1 MEKLIAFDIETTGLY
16 PERGDRIVEIG
27 AVPIVGR
34 EILVEHG
41 FEALVNPGI
50 PISPEISRIN
60 GITDDMV
67 RDAPPLE
74 TVLPDFLAFIG
85 DLPIIAHNASFDVG
99 FINHYL
105 NASGLNASGLM
116 HSGAD
121 RLKNRI
127 IDTLELS
134 RKAFP
139 NANSHNL
146 DALLQRLHII
156 YRHEQRHRSMGDAY
170 LTGLAYLKLI
180 QS

>member
-16 PERGDRIVEIG
+16 PERGDRILEIG

-34 EILVEHG
+34 EVLVEHG

-50 PISPEISRIN
+50 PISPEISLIN

-85 DLPIIAHNASFDVG
+85 DQPVVAHNASFDVN

-105 NASGLNASGLM
+105 IE
-116 HSGAD
+116 SGAA
-121 RLKNRI
+121 RIRNRI

-139 NANSHNL
+139 NARSHNL
-146 DALLQRLHII
+146 DALLQRLNIR
-156 YRHEQRHRSMGDAY
+156 YKHEQRHRSMGDAY
-170 LTGLAYLKLI
+170 LTGLAYLKLT
-180 QS
+180 

>member
-1 MEKLIAFDIETTGLY
+1 MEKLIALDIETTGLY

-34 EILVEHG
+34 EILLEHG
-41 FEALVNPGI
+41 FEALINPGI

-67 RDAPPLE
+67 RDAPTLE

-85 DLPIIAHNASFDVG
+85 DQTIIAHNASFDVG

-105 NASGLNASGLM
+105 VASGA
-116 HSGAD
+116 A
-121 RLKNRI
+121 RLENRI
-127 IDTLELS
+127 IDTLVLS

-139 NANSHNL
+139 NAHSHNL
-146 DALLQRLHII
+146 DALLHRLHII
-156 YRHEQRHRSMGDAY
+156 YSHEQRHRSIGDAY
-170 LTGLAYLKLI
+170 LTGLAYLKLT
-180 QS
+180 